1 MANRKNDREN
11 FIFSTM
17 DKIKN
22 EELEEQEET
31 ILKYQ
36 NQIQQFEEELLEMSF
51 NPLALA
57 EGGEGGEG
65 CEPTFDDQN
74 KLNLVMSNVDALRE
88 EMKEFFKFG
97 IDSLMMNKEIFQRL
111 DCSFN
116 KIKEDI
122 EFIKT
127 KISKKII
134 RHKSIPLRDPITP
147 EIFKLLL
154 FHAGHLIQ
162 KMVVPKKIQ
171 LRLTYLMLYLT
182 GLRINEVALLT
193 YSDFQKIIDTGQF
206 EVDHSKTGDMKF
218 KHTIHKEGIEL
229 IKKYQNEIDILFL
242 HEHFQYLGSTATN
255 RQKLMNPKRFI
266 NLINTDI
273 QLTLNKCN
281 IEQNI
286 KSHSFRIGFITKL
299 LKATTLQNV
308 SRMVGHK
315 AVNSTML
322 YNRFDLS
329 HEDKAIILQKAF
341 QLD

>member
-1 MANRKNDREN
+1 
-11 FIFSTM
+11 
-17 DKIKN
+17 
-22 EELEEQEET
+22 
-31 ILKYQ
+31 
-36 NQIQQFEEELLEMSF
+36 
-51 NPLALA
+51 
-57 EGGEGGEG
+57 
-65 CEPTFDDQN
+65 
-74 KLNLVMSNVDALRE
+74 
-88 EMKEFFKFG
+88 
-97 IDSLMMNKEIFQRL
+97 
-111 DCSFN
+111 
-116 KIKEDI
+116 
-122 EFIKT
+122 
-127 KISKKII
+127 
-134 RHKSIPLRDPITP
+134 
-147 EIFKLLL
+147 
-154 FHAGHLIQ
+154 
-162 KMVVPKKIQ
+162 MVVPKKIQ

-273 QLTLNKCN
+273 QLTLNKWN
-281 IEQNI
+281 IQQNI

-315 AVNSTML
+315 SVNSTML

-329 HEDKAIILQKAF
+329 DEEKEILFEKAF
-341 QLD
+341 QLDKKSNS